1 MKLAINLAINAVQVL
16 LLVLVAPLVRGVIAQ
31 LKARIQNRHGAS
43 VWRPYTELLKLFRKE
58 DLVPDSA
65 SFVFRLAPIVLFAS
79 TLVAAAFVPLLHG
92 SALLD
97 ATGDFVLLVYLL
109 ALGRFFLMLGAMDG
123 GSSFGGMGASR
134 EALVSTLAEAPFL
147 LALVS
152 VAIAARS
159 SSIAGMVRWTLR
171 QDFFQFSAVHALAFV
186 ALALVAIAETGRI
199 PVDNPT
205 THLELTMIH
214 EAMVLEYSGPSLAL
228 IEWASAIKLTVIM
241 ALLIALFVPW
251 GAASSLSVLAILIA
265 SLVLL
270 LKMAALVLVLALV
283 ESSVAK
289 LRMYLV
295 PDFLGV
301 ASALAILA
309 VVFTALMR

>member
-1 MKLAINLAINAVQVL
+1 MTLAMNALQVV
-16 LLVLVAPLVRGVIAQ
+16 LLVLLAPLVRGVISRI
-31 LKARIQNRHGAS
+31 KARIQNRHGAS
-43 VWRPYTELLKLFRKE
+43 VWRPYADLLKLFRKE

-65 SFVFRLAPIVLFAS
+65 SFVFRLAPIVLFGA
-79 TLVAAAFVPLLHG
+79 TLVVAAFVPLLHG
-92 SALLD
+92 SALLG
-97 ATGDFVLLVYLL
+97 ASGDFILLVYLL

-134 EALVSTLAEAPFL
+134 EALVSTLAEGPFL
-147 LALVS
+147 LALMS
-152 VAIAARS
+152 VAIAAHTG
-159 SSIAGMVRWTLR
+159 SIAGIVQWTVG

-228 IEWASAIKLTVIM
+228 IEWASAIKLTVVM
-241 ALLIALFVPW
+241 TLLIALFVPW
-251 GAASSLSVLAILIA
+251 GMASSILALAIVIA
-265 SLVLL
+265 SIVLL
-270 LKMAALVLVLALV
+270 LKMAALVLALALV

>member
-1 MKLAINLAINAVQVL
+1 MKLAINTVQIL
-16 LLVLVAPLVRGVIAQ
+16 LLLLLAPLVRGVIAR

-43 VWRPYTELLKLFRKE
+43 VWRPYADLLKLFRKE

-65 SFVFRLAPIVLFAS
+65 SFVFRLAPIVLFTS

-159 SSIAGMVRWTLR
+159 NSIAGMVRWTLV
-171 QDFFQFSAVHALAFV
+171 QDFFQFSAVHALAFA

-251 GAASSLSVLAILIA
+251 GAASSLSAMAIGIA

-270 LKMAALVLVLALV
+270 VKIAALVLTLALV